1 MGYNLRGSC
10 SGWVFYTHNIPCL
23 LIWWVIF
30 FVPQRIDHVE
40 KNGDSCLPPWAA
52 RVIIS
57 WPRCVLNLVIF
68 SSQVRTNLWHLGS
81 CPCPFTHPKASAL
94 EFHPLTVHICL
105 KFLITYYKDINE
117 HFFLNKPDT
126 IFRNSLESPGGS
138 VLCRKTLSCMIWMVV
153 FTKL

>member
-1 MGYNLRGSC
+1 MVGNILCPTEDRPCGKKWRLLSTSLGC
-10 SGWVFYTHNIPCL
+10 SSHHQLTQMCPQLGDFLFTSQDQPLTSGL
-23 LIWWVIF
+23 LSM
-30 FVPQRIDHVE
+30 P
-40 KNGDSCLPPWAA
+40 
-52 RVIIS
+52 
-57 WPRCVLNLVIF
+57 
-68 SSQVRTNLWHLGS
+68 
-81 CPCPFTHPKASAL
+81 
-94 EFHPLTVHICL
+94 FHPPKGLSTGVSPTHCAYLFKKEICL